1 MCFVPVK
8 CVTLVRF
15 NRYDFESLYDPLG
28 TFEEIALVG
37 EMECI
42 QIVVITYSFLW
53 CRKKKCIQIVVIR

>member
-42 QIVVITYSFLW
+42 QIVVI
-53 CRKKKCIQIVVIR
+53 R